1 MKRSDFE
8 KMVEGVLLDMA
19 TDIVSKPIKK
29 GQGKK
34 RGIGGLIYGDAERKV
49 AHAVS
54 RLAAANHR
62 ANKPLIAPAPE
73 MVPPCF

>member
-8 KMVEGVLLDMA
+8 EMVEGVLLDM
-19 TDIVSKPIKK
+19 TKSMVDEPIKK
-29 GQGKK
+29 GQTKK
-34 RGIGGLIYGDAERKV
+34 RGIGGLIYGEAERNV

-54 RLAAANHR
+54 RLAAANSR
-62 ANKPLIAPAPE
+62 INKPLMAPAPE